1 MGGVV
6 KLIAALP
13 VCGVL
18 VNVTTR
24 DEDGIARTHL
34 YEPVPDS
41 GTELDAQSL
50 KDWLRVVRQCDGLA
64 VPRAEVHRD

>member
-1 MGGVV
+1 V

-13 VCGVL
+13 ACGVL

-24 DEDGIARTHL
+24 DEDGTVHTRL
-34 YEPVPDS
+34 YEPVPDDS
-41 GTELDAQSL
+41 GTELDNVAL